1 MKYTWKKKFP
11 NHLYDTSNI
20 KDEPD
25 NAICISEFSVAYPFH
40 YIIPDYYTV
49 MQDIVICTKRD
60 TECEVKNRYFPLSVI
75 KVVVY
80 RNDGHFGDFDHHLNN
95 CCETRK
101 AVNLQL
107 LRSKQHGLNCG
118 LTF

>member
-1 MKYTWKKKFP
+1 MEKKFP
-11 NHLYDTSNI
+11 NRLYDTSNI

-25 NAICISEFSVAYPFH
+25 NAICILEFSVACPFH
-40 YIIPDYYTV
+40 YVIPYYYTV
-49 MQDIVICTKRD
+49 MRDIVICTKKD
-60 TECEVKNRYFPLSVI
+60 TVCEVKNRYFCLSVI

-80 RNDGHFGDFDHHLNN
+80 RNDGHFGVFDYHLNN
-95 CCETRK
+95 CCEKRK
-101 AVNLQL
+101 PVNLQL